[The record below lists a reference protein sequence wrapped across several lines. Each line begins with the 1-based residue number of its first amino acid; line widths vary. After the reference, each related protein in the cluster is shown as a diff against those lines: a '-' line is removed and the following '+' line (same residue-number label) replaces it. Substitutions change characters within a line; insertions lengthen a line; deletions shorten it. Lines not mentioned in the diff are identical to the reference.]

1 MSALKDTFLIFCP
14 GYKYSPKIQT
24 IFNLTFLSNSITH
37 LSIIF
42 CPKYSIRDAYGHH
55 T

>member
-24 IFNLTFLSNSITH
+24 IFNLTFLVKPALATISIFTFLSTQNKMRKSN
-37 LSIIF
+37 
-42 CPKYSIRDAYGHH
+42 
-55 T
+55 